1 MRLKLNPELI
11 ETISKRRKIRLDKT
25 SVEVTKDD
33 IAAKIF
39 KNIKTILKNPKLWIK
54 RK

>member
-1 MRLKLNPELI
+1 MKI
-11 ETISKRRKIRLDKT
+11 ETISKRRRKIRIDKT

-33 IAAKIF
+33 IAAKLF

-54 RK
+54 KK